1 MKKFILITT
10 FIAIAFAARSQ
21 SASYNA
27 FKVDIGFGY
36 AIPAS
41 GYPDT
46 KGGATFT
53 IEPQYRI
60 VDAFAVGLR
69 LEGAGLS
76 YKENSLSN
84 SDLKIAALISYD
96 ATAEYYFLN
105 GSFRPFIGGGLGFYH
120 LNEIR
125 TDSNTSGVIITGG
138 TTKFGF
144 VPEVGFESGRLRIS
158 ADYNVLPNNTGYFA
172 VKIGFFA
179 GGNKK

>member
-1 MKKFILITT
+1 MKKIFLLTLLIGCAVFVKAQSTT
-10 FIAIAFAARSQ
+10 YQ
-21 SASYNA
+21 P

-36 AIPAS
+36 AVPAS
-41 GYPDT
+41 AYPDT
-46 KGGATFT
+46 KGGGTFT

-76 YKENSLSN
+76 YKENSLDN
-84 SDLKIAALISYD
+84 TNLKIAALISYD

-120 LNEIR
+120 LNQIS
-125 TDSNTSGVIITGG
+125 TNSNTSGVIITGG

-172 VKIGFFA
+172 FKLGFFA